1 MVRRLAILFVLALCL
16 AATVSACG
24 RKSSPQLP
32 PGEHDERRTYPT
44 K

>member
-1 MVRRLAILFVLALCL
+1 MVRRLAILFLLVAV
-16 AATVSACG
+16 AAASLSACG

-32 PGEHDERRTYPT
+32 PGEKDERRVYPT